1 MKKTKIEWCDSTWN
15 PVTGCLHGCEYC
27 YARAMAKRFPAVY
40 PNGFEPMFYKD
51 RLNQF
56 DNCKGR
62 NIFVCS
68 MGDLFGDFI
77 PDEWIEKVLDKC
89 AQNQQHNYLFL
100 TKNPFR
106 YEKLHISGQFPKLSN
121 VWYGFSMTDNSCEQ
135 CWVDNQ
141 YNTFISVEPLLENL
155 NQNMMKYLDIT
166 NWVIIGAETGRRKN
180 KVIPKKEWIDKI
192 VKHCHGS
199 NVPVFMKNSLIPI
212 IGEENMLRE
221 FPTRLQRKERN
232 DGNNACC

>member
-89 AQNQQHNYLFL
+89 EQNQQHNYLFL
-100 TKNPFR
+100 TKNPERYWDILMGFR
-106 YEKLHISGQFPKLSN
+106 LPENAWLGTTVTGKTGKFKDLPRAEA
-121 VWYGFSMTDNSCEQ
+121 V
-135 CWVDNQ
+135 
-141 YNTFISVEPLLENL
+141 NTFISVEPLLN
-155 NQNMMKYLDIT
+155 DIPDSEFERMPK
-166 NWVIIGAETGRRKN
+166 WVIIGAETGRRKS
-180 KVIPKKEWIDKI
+180 KVIPKKEWIEKI
-192 VKHCHGS
+192 VKNCREN

-221 FPTRLQRKERN
+221 FPASLKN
-232 DGNNACC
+232 KGVKDYD

>member
-89 AQNQQHNYLFL
+89 EQNQQHNYLFL
-100 TKNPFR
+100 TKNPERYWDILMGFR
-106 YEKLHISGQFPKLSN
+106 LPYQKTLGLEQQLQEKPESLKICRELKQLTPLYRLNPYLMTFLIQSLKECQSG
-121 VWYGFSMTDNSCEQ
+121 
-135 CWVDNQ
+135 
-141 YNTFISVEPLLENL
+141 
-155 NQNMMKYLDIT
+155 
-166 NWVIIGAETGRRKN
+166 
-180 KVIPKKEWIDKI
+180 
-192 VKHCHGS
+192 
-199 NVPVFMKNSLIPI
+199 
-212 IGEENMLRE
+212 
-221 FPTRLQRKERN
+221 
-232 DGNNACC
+232 